1 VSLRNLICQLLGCNR
16 EKSVNNPPETLAAEA
31 NIDGTHL
38 GYERRVWVQ
47 RKLKAVGLYNAK
59 LYRDFVPALVRA
71 VKDFQAIKGLYVDGI
86 VGPQTWDALLKQPDG
101 KLVVER
107 EAEAV
112 GATWYNEA
120 VKLLGLTEIVGPE
133 DNPLILKMF
142 EVSGHSWVQDDET
155 AWCAAFENYILFKGG
170 YRGTGKL
177 TARSFET
184 YGKALPI
191 DGPIPKGAILVFPRG
206 NHAWQGHVTNAT
218 GREKMIKGK
227 LHIEALGGNQ
237 NNAVN
242 KRWYLKEKLI
252 TARWPTVKDKL

>member
-120 VKLLGLTEIVGPE
+120 VKLLGLTEIVGPKH
-133 DNPLILKMF
+133 NPLILKMF

-155 AWCAAFENYILFKGG
+155 AWCAAFANYCLVKAGFK
-170 YRGTGKL
+170 GTGKL
-177 TARSFET
+177 NARSFLDWGE
-184 YGKALPI
+184 PI
-191 DGPIPKGAILVFPRG
+191 SDVRKGAVVVFSRG
-206 NHAWQGHVTNAT
+206 NPNGWQGHVAFAT
-218 GREKMIKGK
+218 GRVKPGY
-227 LHIEALGGNQ
+227 IEALGGNQ
-237 NNAVN
+237 ANAVN
-242 KRWYLKEKLI
+242 KRWYDRSRLLGI
-252 TARWPTVKDKL
+252 RRAA